1 MALHAIV
8 NTSRLDEGLILD
20 PGRYD
25 PRRQTENYDGDSVTD
40 IASVVNDRRTLSKL
54 SSEES
59 YVVLDT
65 SDAEEGMI
73 LSRKS
78 VVGQDDVGSTKKV
91 VQPGDVI
98 ISRLRPYL
106 RQVAYVD
113 EGLQNQFG
121 EETVLLCSTEF
132 FVLRSKDTKSIA
144 FLVPTLLSD
153 EIQRVLDVSQEG
165 GHHPR
170 FKKKTLM
177 SLPIPP
183 DILDRREEISEKVT
197 GCVSSA
203 RQSVQ
208 NMQSLIGH
216 CSDIY

>member
-1 MALHAIV
+1 MALHAVI
-8 NTSRLDEGLILD
+8 NTSQLDEGLVLD

-25 PRRQTENYDGDSVTD
+25 PRRQTEDYDGDSVTD
-40 IASVVNDRRTLSKL
+40 IASIVNDRRTLSKL
-54 SSEES
+54 SSNES

-78 VVGQDDVGSTKKV
+78 VVGQDNVGSTKKV

-106 RQVAYVD
+106 RQIAYVD
-113 EGLQNQFG
+113 KGLQNQFG
-121 EETVLLCSTEF
+121 EDTVLLCSTEF
-132 FVLRSKDTKSIA
+132 FVLRSKDGDSIA
-144 FLVPTLLSD
+144 FLAPTLLSD

-177 SLPIPP
+177 SLPIPR
-183 DILDRREEISEKVT
+183 DIIDQRENISEKVIE
-197 GCVSSA
+197 CVSSA
-203 RQSVQ
+203 RHAAQS
-208 NMQSLIGH
+208 MESLIGH
-216 CSDIY
+216 CSDVY